1 MILRQVWLR
10 EGGINAKYP
19 YTEMVA
25 WLPADNRV
33 KVGTVLTLKGDETKW
48 TVLQLYRS
56 MDLSDINQV
65 WNVGGL

>member
-33 KVGTVLTLKGDETKW
+33 KVGTVQTKW